1 MVGVVFIGQVG
12 VVAEVLY
19 ISFSHRRLLSMVFS
33 PLRVHMKIENDFV
46 TFNHFSHPI
55 PIPLPYSEK
64 KEERKKKNS
73 FNKMINEKYFD
84 GLCYMDRPVQT
95 ATSASVWMGACPRRL
110 FLIQLCYTIRVDDR
124 GDDRAHTHGG
134 QDYFI
139 RTGLT
144 HPM

>member
-1 MVGVVFIGQVG
+1 
-12 VVAEVLY
+12 
-19 ISFSHRRLLSMVFS
+19 
-33 PLRVHMKIENDFV
+33 
-46 TFNHFSHPI
+46 
-55 PIPLPYSEK
+55 
-64 KEERKKKNS
+64 
-73 FNKMINEKYFD
+73 MINEKYFD